1 MLQPK
6 IDALY
11 GILAAGLPD
20 REKVTEKR
28 WQAGYDLAIGRVL
41 AVKVRTDAYNIMLAE
56 GKTGMKFKDPKNDTW
71 RLVPN
76 GDISTV
82 GSQTEKAAAQAE
94 TYLQRVVAE
103 HPGTPWAQI
112 AAAEL
117 RRPLGYAWQE
127 AHTGVNTPKNDGGG
141 GNGRQRDDMRRKLA
155 PPKPKRPLKN
165 L

>member
-1 MLQPK
+1 M
-6 IDALY
+6 DAAVRAQIVEQIERALE
-11 GILAAGLPD
+11 GGPLVVVGTVIEGGEPEVATAGDKLL
-20 REKVTEKR
+20 V
-28 WQAGYDLAIGRVL
+28 QQ
-41 AVKVRTDAYNIMLAE
+41 DA
-56 GKTGMKFKDPKNDTW
+56 
-71 RLVPN
+71 R

-94 TYLQRVVAE
+94 KYLQRVVAE

-112 AAAEL
+112 AAVEL
-117 RRPLGYAWQE
+117 GRPLGYAWQE

-141 GNGRQRDDMRRKLA
+141 GNGRQSDDMRRKLA